1 MPDHTGH
8 PPASRPL
15 PEPVSRTLLPRP
27 RSPWVALGY
36 ALGVIAVV
44 VGLTYL
50 AVAIIAVAT
59 FSPSGS
65 NK

>member
-1 MPDHTGH
+1 MSDHPSTT
-8 PPASRPL
+8 RPL
-15 PEPVSRTLLPRP
+15 PEPVSRTGLPRP

-36 ALGVIAVV
+36 ALAVIAIVA
-44 VGLTYL
+44 GLAYL
-50 AVAIIAVAT
+50 AVAIIAVST